1 MKLKGH
7 GLFPKT
13 RLYIAALLLAVLFT
27 VAFFI
32 PALLIPLKISL
43 AIFIS
48 VCVIDL
54 LRLYGL
60 GATPLASR
68 QTAAVL
74 SLGSKNSIQITLVNR
89 SNLAFS
95 GILIDELPEQLQLRD
110 FSLPFQLK
118 AGETQKLE
126 YQIRPLLRGEYHFGD
141 ILLFIESWLG
151 LFTRRVRLPSGR
163 MVPVYP
169 SVIEMKQFEL
179 KTFASL
185 STNQGIRKLRRIG
198 HSYEFE
204 QIRNYVQ
211 GDEYRSINWKSTGRR
226 AELMVNQFTDEKSQ
240 QIYSVIDV
248 SRVMQLP
255 FKGLSLLDYA
265 INTSLVIS
273 NIALRKQDKAGL
285 IHFNAKT
292 IRIIPAERTYTQ
304 LRRLLDALYNLREDN
319 LETNLEL
326 LYTALRKKVTQR
338 SLVFLYT
345 NFESLPALERA
356 LPLLKRINL
365 HHLLVV
371 VVFENEEISRL
382 AATDPANLEE
392 IYIQTAARRYVTTK
406 MQLVNTLRQQGIQAI
421 YTVPEN
427 LSTSTV
433 NKYLELKS
441 RGMV

>member
-54 LRLYGL
+54 LRLYVL

-95 GILIDELPEQLQLRD
+95 GMLIDELPEQLQLRD

>member
-13 RLYIAALLLAVLFT
+13 RMYIAALLLAVLFT

>member
-1 MKLKGH
+1 MKRKGH

-13 RLYIAALLLAVLFT
+13 RLYVAALLLAALFT

-32 PALLIPLKISL
+32 PALLIALKIAL
-43 AIFIS
+43 ALFIS
-48 VCVIDL
+48 VTTVDL
-54 LRLYGL
+54 LRLYAL
-60 GATPLASR
+60 GSTPVAMR

-74 SLGSKNSIQITLVNR
+74 SLGSKNHIQITLVNR
-89 SNLAFS
+89 SDVAFR
-95 GILIDELPEQLQLRD
+95 GVLIDELPEQLQQRD
-110 FSLPFQLK
+110 FQLPFQLK
-118 AGETQKLE
+118 AGETQRLE
-126 YQIRPLLRGEYHFGD
+126 YQIRPLMRGEYHFGD
-141 ILLFIESWLG
+141 ILLFADSGLG
-151 LFTRRVRLPSGR
+151 LFSRRVRVPSGQ

-179 KTFASL
+179 RTFASL
-185 STNQGIRKLRRIG
+185 STSQGIRKLRRIG

-211 GDEYRSINWKSTGRR
+211 GDEYRSINWKATGRR

-345 NFESLPALERA
+345 NFESLPALERS
-356 LPLLKRINL
+356 LPLLKRMNL

-371 VVFENEEISRL
+371 VVFENEEISGL
-382 AATDPANLEE
+382 AASDPGNLEE

-406 MQLVNTLRQQGIQAI
+406 LQLVNTIRQHGIQAI
-421 YTVPEN
+421 YTEPEN
-427 LSTSTV
+427 LSTATV

>member
-1 MKLKGH
+1 MKRKGH

-13 RLYIAALLLAVLFT
+13 RFYIAALLLAAMFT

-43 AIFIS
+43 ALFIS
-48 VCVIDL
+48 LSIVDL
-54 LRLYGL
+54 LRLYVL
-60 GATPLASR
+60 GSTPLASR

-74 SLGSKNSIQITLVNR
+74 SLGSKNPIQITLVNR
-89 SNLAFS
+89 SDVAFR
-95 GILIDELPEQLQLRD
+95 GVLIDELPEQLQQRD
-110 FSLPFQLK
+110 FSLPFQLE
-118 AGETQKLE
+118 AGETQRLE
-126 YQIRPLLRGEYHFGD
+126 YQIRPFMRGEYHFGD
-141 ILLFIESWLG
+141 ILLFADSGLG
-151 LFTRRVRLPSGR
+151 LFSRRIRLPSGQ

-185 STNQGIRKLRRIG
+185 STSQGIRKLRRIG

-211 GDEYRSINWKSTGRR
+211 GDEYRSINWKATGRR

-240 QIYSVIDV
+240 QVYSVIDV

-292 IRIIPAERTYTQ
+292 IRVIPAERTYTQ

-338 SLVFLYT
+338 SLVFLFT
-345 NFESLPALERA
+345 NFESLPALERSLA
-356 LPLLKRINL
+356 LLKRINL

-371 VVFENEEISRL
+371 VVFENEEISQL
-382 AATDPANLEE
+382 AASDPTNLEE
-392 IYIQTAARRYVTTK
+392 IYVQTAARRYVTTK
-406 MQLVNTLRQQGIQAI
+406 LQLVNTIRQHGIQAI
-421 YTVPEN
+421 YTAPEN

>member
-1 MKLKGH
+1 MKSKGH

-13 RLYIAALLLAVLFT
+13 RLYVAALLLAALFT

-32 PALLIPLKISL
+32 PALLIALKIAL
-43 AIFIS
+43 ALFIS
-48 VCVIDL
+48 VTTVDL
-54 LRLYGL
+54 LRLYAL
-60 GATPLASR
+60 GSTPVAMR

-74 SLGSKNSIQITLVNR
+74 SLGSKNHIQITLVNP
-89 SNLAFS
+89 SDVAFR
-95 GILIDELPEQLQLRD
+95 GVLIDELPEQLQQRD
-110 FSLPFQLK
+110 FQLPFQLK
-118 AGETQKLE
+118 AGETQRLE
-126 YQIRPLLRGEYHFGD
+126 YQIRPLMRGEYHFGD
-141 ILLFIESWLG
+141 ILLFADSGLG
-151 LFTRRVRLPSGR
+151 LFSRRVRVPSGQ

-179 KTFASL
+179 RTFASL
-185 STNQGIRKLRRIG
+185 STSQGIRKLRRIG

-211 GDEYRSINWKSTGRR
+211 GDEYRSINWKATGRR

-345 NFESLPALERA
+345 NFESLPALERS
-356 LPLLKRINL
+356 LPLLKRMNL

-382 AATDPANLEE
+382 AASDPGNLEE
-392 IYIQTAARRYVTTK
+392 IYIQTAARRYVTIK
-406 MQLVNTLRQQGIQAI
+406 LQLVNTIRKHGIQAI
-421 YTVPEN
+421 YTEPEN
-427 LSTSTV
+427 LSTATV